1 MNEETD
7 FSAFIKNRITE
18 LRCQKGISEYTL
30 SLAIGRSQGYIQS
43 ISSGRILPSFLDICK
58 YFDITPTE
66 FFDPSFQ
73 NPTLLHSIISDIS
86 KFSEEDLLL
95 LSSVLKR
102 ITRN

>member
-43 ISSGRILPSFLDICK
+43 ISSGRILPSMNTFLDICK
-58 YFDITPTE
+58 Y
-66 FFDPSFQ
+66 
-73 NPTLLHSIISDIS
+73 SI
-86 KFSEEDLLL
+86 LLL
-95 LSSVLKR
+95 LNFLIHLFRTLLCYILLFQILVNFLKK
-102 ITRN
+102 IYYYFHPF

>member
-7 FSAFIKNRITE
+7 FSTFIKNRITE

-43 ISSGRILPSFLDICK
+43 ISSGRILPSMNTFLDICK

-66 FFDPSFQ
+66 FLIHLFR
-73 NPTLLHSIISDIS
+73 TLLCYI
-86 KFSEEDLLL
+86 LLFQIL
-95 LSSVLKR
+95 VNFLKK
-102 ITRN
+102 IYYYFHPF

>member
-43 ISSGRILPSFLDICK
+43 ISSGRILPSMNTF
-58 YFDITPTE
+58 
-66 FFDPSFQ
+66 
-73 NPTLLHSIISDIS
+73 
-86 KFSEEDLLL
+86 
-95 LSSVLKR
+95 
-102 ITRN
+102 

>member
-43 ISSGRILPSFLDICK
+43 ISSGRDRK
-58 YFDITPTE
+58 
-66 FFDPSFQ
+66 
-73 NPTLLHSIISDIS
+73 
-86 KFSEEDLLL
+86 
-95 LSSVLKR
+95 SVV
-102 ITRN
+102 

>member
-43 ISSGRILPSFLDICK
+43 ISSGKILPSK
-58 YFDITPTE
+58 
-66 FFDPSFQ
+66 SKKRK
-73 NPTLLHSIISDIS
+73 TLFPMENS
-86 KFSEEDLLL
+86 KPNL
-95 LSSVLKR
+95 
-102 ITRN
+102 

>member
-43 ISSGRILPSFLDICK
+43 ISSGRILPSMNTFLDIE
-58 YFDITPTE
+58 Y
-66 FFDPSFQ
+66 SGLGVRAVRWLG
-73 NPTLLHSIISDIS
+73 NRLAII
-86 KFSEEDLLL
+86 
-95 LSSVLKR
+95 
-102 ITRN
+102 